1 MKTAVSIPDAVF
13 RTADRFARQRKLSR
27 SALFTQALED
37 FLALRRS
44 DDVTKRLNRVYTASD
59 STVDQALKTI
69 QSRSIPKEQW

>member
-44 DDVTKRLNRVYTASD
+44 DDVTERLNRVYAASD
-59 STVDQALKTI
+59 STIDQALRTL
-69 QSRSIPKEQW
+69 QSRSIPKERW

>member
-13 RTADRFARQRKLSR
+13 RMADRFARQRKLSR

-44 DDVTKRLNRVYTASD
+44 DDVTERLNRVYAASD
-59 STVDQALKTI
+59 STIDQALRTI
-69 QSRSIPKEQW
+69 QSRSIPKERW

>member
-44 DDVTKRLNRVYTASD
+44 DDVTERLNRVYTASD
-59 STVDQALKTI
+59 STLNQALRI
-69 QSRSIPKEQW
+69 LQSRSIPKEQW